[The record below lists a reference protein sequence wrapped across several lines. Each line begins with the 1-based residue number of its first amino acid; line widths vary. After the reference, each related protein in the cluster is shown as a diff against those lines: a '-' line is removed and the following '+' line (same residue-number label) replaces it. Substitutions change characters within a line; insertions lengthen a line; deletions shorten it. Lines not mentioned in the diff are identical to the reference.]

1 LTIIVHLWNCLALFK
16 AFIFLLGKVEMFR
29 NAGFFLLSFVCSTL
43 ATMKDCSKE
52 SSLGKIT
59 SLTMDPPAPVSGS
72 WVTIHI
78 DYNLAKTVT
87 GGKATYTASFN
98 GFPLTP
104 TTDDLCADLLNTN
117 TPCPVSAGA
126 VSFLGLSQIGDGTVH
141 GTVTTT
147 TTWTDQDGSEILC
160 WGFNVRI

>member
-1 LTIIVHLWNCLALFK
+1 
-16 AFIFLLGKVEMFR
+16 MFR
-29 NAGFFLLSFVCSTL
+29 VSGFFLLSFMCSTL

-52 SSLGKIT
+52 SSIGEIT
-59 SLTMDPPAPVSGS
+59 ALTMDPPAPVSGS
-72 WVTIHI
+72 WVTIHV

-98 GFPLTP
+98 GFPLSP

-126 VSFLGLSQIGDGTVH
+126 VSFLGLSQIGDGSIH
-141 GTVTTT
+141 GTLAAT
-147 TTWTDQDGSEILC
+147 TTWADQDGSEILC
-160 WGFNVRI
+160 WGFTVRI